1 MDTLTLQPAVAASLH
16 AWHDM
21 IARRDLSGLD
31 AITRPDVRFRSPAVH
46 KPYQSAPVLALI
58 LGTVIQVFEDFTYH
72 RQFAS
77 EDGLNVV
84 LEFSARVGD
93 RVALESCTAA
103 RSARR
108 RARAHPR
115 GGRSAGS
122 GSEVPWCGHRV
133 RSAGRCPRRTDRD
146 PRVGRPRSRDRR
158 LQGLRA
164 PRLQGQ
170 YSVQEGFAALLAG
183 QPFQVQ
189 SRDQDGEPGDDGE
202 EVFQKRMHG
211 LSAFVVFDLLEQI
224 FKVID
229 LYFLD
234 FQKFS
239 ILMD

>member
-93 RVALESCTAA
+93 RELKGIDMIRFDEAGKIAEFEVMVRPLSGLQAL
-103 RSARR
+103 
-108 RARAHPR
+108 
-115 GGRSAGS
+115 AGEM
-122 GSEVPWCGHRV
+122 G
-133 RSAGRCPRRTDRD
+133 
-146 PRVGRPRSRDRR
+146 RR
-158 LQGLRA
+158 LAMLKPA
-164 PRLQGQ
+164 
-170 YSVQEGFAALLAG
+170 
-183 QPFQVQ
+183 
-189 SRDQDGEPGDDGE
+189 
-202 EVFQKRMHG
+202 
-211 LSAFVVFDLLEQI
+211 
-224 FKVID
+224 
-229 LYFLD
+229 
-234 FQKFS
+234 
-239 ILMD
+239 